1 MTKRKIRK
9 GKQLSLT
16 NPKNAGRP
24 AIHDKGIRHRK
35 REEIERP
42 RSLHLT
48 IKLNRAQMQNKM
60 ILKHLKHSIKRGRL
74 KGLRI
79 IHFSLQNDHVHLYAE
94 SESNLILTQGMKALG
109 VSFAKRVNK
118 YFKTK
123 GQVYKT
129 RFHLRVL
136 RSASEAKNVINYI
149 LKNGFKHNRTKSFI
163 DPYSSWV
170 ALHDFKLI
178 GLGRKK
184 EREDIGAYIFKHF
197 HREYFEFKDMLDCL
211 RIYERE
217 LRFMSKL
224 ST

>member
-1 MTKRKIRK
+1 MTKKKIRK

-35 REEIERP
+35 REEIKRARP
-42 RSLHLT
+42 LHLT

-109 VSFAKRVNK
+109 VSFAKRINK
-118 YFKTK
+118 HFKTK

-149 LKNGFKHNRTKSFI
+149 LKNGVKHNRTKSFI
-163 DPYSSWV
+163 DSYSSWV
-170 ALHDFKLI
+170 VLHDFKLI

-184 EREDIGAYIFKHF
+184 EREDIGAYIFKYLQ
-197 HREYFEFKDMLDCL
+197 REYLEFKDMLASL
-211 RIYERE
+211 KIYERK
-217 LRFMSKL
+217 LRFMSKF